1 MTGVTILN
9 TFDIYDISGL
19 QIFISFIPYILA
31 AVLGFVVL
39 HKAPKKTSSG
49 DLIKFPVKFYIIII
63 IGAILTMA
71 SVIFLDSKYPAK
83 YVETQYEVSIDDTAS
98 FNEVYDNYIIIE
110 EKEDTFIVKE
120 RLENE

>member
-39 HKAPKKTSSG
+39 SKAPKKASSG
-49 DLIKFPVKFYIIII
+49 EITKFPVKVYIILI
-63 IGAILTMA
+63 IGAILTIA

-83 YVETQYEVSIDDTAS
+83 YVETQYEISIDDTAS
-98 FNEVYDNYIIIE
+98 FNEVYDNYTIIE
-110 EKEDTFIVKE
+110 EKENTFIVKE

>member
-31 AVLGFVVL
+31 AVLGFVTL
-39 HKAPKKTSSG
+39 NKAFKKNSSG
-49 DLIKFPVKFYIIII
+49 ELVKFPVKFYIILI
-63 IGAILTMA
+63 IGAILTIA

-83 YVETQYEVSIDDTAS
+83 YVETQYEISIDDTAS

-120 RLENE
+120 K